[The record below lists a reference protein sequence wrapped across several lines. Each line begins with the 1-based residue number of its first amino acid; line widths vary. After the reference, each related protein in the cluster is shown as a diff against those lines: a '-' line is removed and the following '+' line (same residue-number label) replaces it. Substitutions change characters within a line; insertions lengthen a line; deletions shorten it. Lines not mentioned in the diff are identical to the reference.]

1 MKLIQL
7 SLDKAGINKKIE
19 IEKLAKGKVQENM
32 QFIQWLKKQFDSNCT
47 EERLAQYNPEARRGD
62 HQIDLS
68 YADKKIVPKKFQASS
83 PRN

>member
-32 QFIQWLKKQFDSNCT
+32 
-47 EERLAQYNPEARRGD
+47 
-62 HQIDLS
+62 
-68 YADKKIVPKKFQASS
+68 
-83 PRN
+83 